1 MKYIDIQKEL
11 VQRFNIVVDPES
23 KCWGRMHAHV
33 KSRKVC
39 KFHFKNSVVATFDLL
54 HEIGH
59 IETSRPKMRRAEDE
73 YSATVWALK
82 MAREYGLTI
91 PDKTIQ
97 LYQDYIDM
105 EKERGIRRG
114 GSGYGTLSLRR
125 AMMVYD
131 RV

>member
-11 VQRFNIVVDPES
+11 VQRFNIVVDSES

-125 AMMVYD
+125 AMMMYD